1 MLPSLQL
8 EPVFLRRLIL
18 KCSCCAAGSAVL
30 LAIAPPAHSI
40 AILGDDSLTFLFK
53 DTLFDKSNANN
64 DPSLTLGENP
74 NTGDDSWLEAVLKNT
89 NTPNSVILTL
99 DANLTKASA
108 AFISSVAFNL
118 VDTKNSSISSVCAV
132 TNPESSCVNQ
142 DFTYDPDNINM
153 ANGIKGLDFRLN
165 FPTKNS
171 PNSDRL
177 DNYDTFSFII
187 TGSNLTFESF
197 NTAIDVDGEGIFAAA
212 RLQGYGGSSTIYSA
226 PGPLPIL
233 GVAAAFRTSRRLR
246 RRLTSARLASGRPPA
261 HRPA

>member
-1 MLPSLQL
+1 MLPSLQP

-30 LAIAPPAHSI
+30 LTIAPPAHSI

-53 DTLFDKSNANN
+53 DTRFDKGNANN
-64 DPSLTLGENP
+64 DPSSVLGENP
-74 NTGDDSWLEAVLKNT
+74 KTGADSWLEAVIKNT
-89 NTPNSVILTL
+89 DTDNSVILTL

-108 AFISSVAFNL
+108 AFISSVAFSL
-118 VDTKNSSISSVCAV
+118 VDGSTISSVCAG
-132 TNPESSCVNQ
+132 TNPESNCVNQ
-142 DFTYDPDNINM
+142 DFTYDSDNINM
-153 ANGIKGLDFRLN
+153 ANGITGLDFRLN
-165 FPTKNS
+165 LPLKGG
-171 PNSDRL
+171 PNSNRL
-177 DNYDTFSFII
+177 DHYDTFSFII
-187 TGSNLTFESF
+187 TGSNLNFRSF
-197 NTAIDVDGEGIFAAA
+197 NEAIDIDGEETFAAA

>member
-1 MLPSLQL
+1 
-8 EPVFLRRLIL
+8 
-18 KCSCCAAGSAVL
+18 
-30 LAIAPPAHSI
+30 
-40 AILGDDSLTFLFK
+40 
-53 DTLFDKSNANN
+53 
-64 DPSLTLGENP
+64 
-74 NTGDDSWLEAVLKNT
+74 LEAVIKNT
-89 NTPNSVILTL
+89 NTTNSIILTL

-118 VDTKNSSISSVCAV
+118 VDGSTISSVCAG
-132 TNPESSCVNQ
+132 TIPASNCVNQ
-142 DFTYDPDNINM
+142 DFTYDSDNINM
-153 ANGIKGLDFRLN
+153 ANGIQGLDFRLN
-165 FPTKNS
+165 LPLAGG

-177 DNYDTFSFII
+177 DHYDTFSFII
-187 TGSNLTFESF
+187 TGSNLNFSSF
-197 NTAIDVDGEGIFAAA
+197 NEPIDIDGEGIFAAA

>member
-40 AILGDDSLTFLFK
+40 AILGDDSLTFLFR
-53 DTLFDKSNANN
+53 DTRFDKSNANN
-64 DPSLTLGENP
+64 DPSSVLGENP
-74 NTGDDSWLEAVLKNT
+74 NTGDDSWLEAVIKKNT
-89 NTPNSVILTL
+89 DNSVILTL
-99 DANLTKASA
+99 DANLTEASA

-118 VDTKNSSISSVCAV
+118 AKGSTISSVCAV
-132 TNPESSCVNQ
+132 TIPGSNCVDQ
-142 DFTYDPDNINM
+142 DFTYDPDNITM
-153 ANGIKGLDFRLN
+153 ANGINGLDFRLN
-165 FPTKNS
+165 LPLAGG

-177 DNYDTFSFII
+177 DHYDTFSFII
-187 TGSNLTFESF
+187 TGSNLVFSSF
-197 NTAIDVDGEGIFAAA
+197 NEPIDIDGEGIFAAA